1 MPLTLIQG
9 HYRIVHAAPDGD
21 SIKFYPNNP
30 DLWQGMGVRTNHA
43 GGAQLRLDGI
53 DALETHYQPKGG
65 SLGMLHQP
73 ALFAQASSTELLTFL
88 GFKKVVRGDREIVI
102 SAQPEQ
108 TPGFILT
115 RFADTYGRSVAF
127 AFKGSPGHPDGSAV
141 TLDKVLLR
149 ASANYH
155 LLAQGLAYPTYY
167 SKLYPDLRQ
176 ETLSPSRG

>member
-65 SLGMLHQP
+65 GLGMLHQP
-73 ALFAQASSTELLTFL
+73 AQFAQAASAALLTFL
-88 GFKKVVRGDREIVI
+88 GFKKVVRGEREIVT

-115 RFADTYGRSVAF
+115 RFADTRMGA
-127 AFKGSPGHPDGSAV
+127 
-141 TLDKVLLR
+141 
-149 ASANYH
+149 AS
-155 LLAQGLAYPTYY
+155 
-167 SKLYPDLRQ
+167 R
-176 ETLSPSRG
+176 SPSRDPPAIPTAVPSLWTRCCCAPVPTIICWPRVWPIPPTIPNCTPTCAWK